1 MIPVRAQPL
10 LALIALIC
18 VSPLN
23 LLAQQNTDKLV
34 FNVSVVDGEGKPVTD
49 LKPENFSVWIDKK
62 PRKVVSLKIENTP
75 VSVGILLD
83 VSGSIGPN
91 GNDPKPSQRNI
102 REGMK
107 HFLEVSNPA
116 NEYFAAVFD
125 GSVALTESWTGAS
138 ESLLS
143 NLTAPGK
150 KSNTALYDTLYYG
163 IQRVVAGRQSRRV
176 LLVITDGFDNGSRR
190 SYKEVVKLMKKS
202 DVSIYAI
209 ALYDDRKN
217 ALGGPAD
224 GLRMLE
230 ELTMMSGGRA
240 IYLPYSAKPDVV
252 NSAFEIIAT
261 NLQNQYQL
269 AVEKDDTTG
278 PEKWRKLKLKL
289 NLGDEKNKP
298 ILTIWSRE
306 GFYQ

>member
-1 MIPVRAQPL
+1 MISVRAQPL
-10 LALIALIC
+10 LALLVLLCI
-18 VSPLN
+18 SPLN
-23 LLAQQNTDKLV
+23 LLAQQKTDKLV
-34 FNVSVVDGEGKPVTD
+34 FNVSVVDEEGKPVTD

-62 PRKVVSLKIENTP
+62 PREVVSLKIENSP

-102 REGMK
+102 REGMT

-138 ESLLS
+138 ESLLA

-163 IQRVVAGRQSRRV
+163 IQRLVAGRQSRRV
-176 LLVITDGFDNGSRR
+176 LIVITDGNDNGSRR
-190 SYKEVVKLMKKS
+190 SYKEVVEQMKSS
-202 DVSIYAI
+202 DVSIYAM

-217 ALGGPAD
+217 VPSTPPD

-230 ELTMMSGGRA
+230 GLTMMSGGRA
-240 IYLPYSAKPDVV
+240 IYLPYGATPDVV

-269 AVEKDDTTG
+269 TVDKEDSTG

-289 NLGDEKNKP
+289 NLGDEKGKP
-298 ILTIWSRE
+298 IVTIWSRE

>member
-1 MIPVRAQPL
+1 MIPARAQPL
-10 LALIALIC
+10 LALIVLFCGFPLC
-18 VSPLN
+18 V
-23 LLAQQNTDKLV
+23 LAQQNNEKLV
-34 FNVSVVDGEGKPVTD
+34 FNVSVVDEEGKPVTD

-62 PRKVVSLKIENTP
+62 PRKVVSLQIENSP

-102 REGMK
+102 RLGME

-190 SYKEVVKLMKKS
+190 SYKEVVKLMKRS
-202 DVSIYAI
+202 DVSIYAM

-217 ALGGPAD
+217 APTGPSD

-240 IYLPYSAKPDVV
+240 IYLPYSATPDVV
-252 NSAFEIIAT
+252 NSAFEIVAT

-269 AVEKDDTTG
+269 AIEKEDSAG

-289 NLGDEKNKP
+289 NLGDDKGKP